1 MRSTMVWVLGLLAAG
16 CIARAAEGEVPVFPD
31 KNLEKGARKFIFEKR
46 DNDKP
51 ILAADLANL
60 SILLAPAAGI
70 GSLAG
75 LEHAQ
80 GLAQLDIAS
89 NDVKDLSQL
98 KAMPRLQF
106 LNAAKN
112 QLEDIAPVATI
123 IALQYLEL
131 SANRIKDITP
141 LSGLSNISALY
152 LSTNL
157 IEDISP
163 LTNFPKISSLYLEK
177 NRIKSIE
184 GLGRLRGLSSLSLKN
199 NDIKD
204 LSGLRGLNNL
214 TYLFLEN
221 NQIEDLGPLVEM
233 CAADKEQRFA
243 PFLNL
248 FLKGNP
254 LSEEA
259 RKTQIPKL
267 KEIGVRV
274 RD

>member
-1 MRSTMVWVLGLLAAG
+1 MTWMLGLLAAG
-16 CIARAAEGEVPVFPD
+16 WMAQAAEGDAPAPVFPD
-31 KNLEKGARKFIFEKR
+31 KNLEKAARKYIFEKR

-51 ILAADLANL
+51 IVAADLANL
-60 SILLAPAAGI
+60 SILLGPAAGLA
-70 GSLAG
+70 SLAG

-80 GLAQLDIAS
+80 GLAQLDIAR
-89 NDVKDLSQL
+89 NDVKDLSPL

-112 QLEDIAPVATI
+112 QLEDLTTVGTI
-123 IALQYLEL
+123 TALQYLEL
-131 SANRIKDITP
+131 SANNIRDVRP
-141 LSGLSNISALY
+141 LAGLTNISSLY

-163 LTNFPKISSLYLEK
+163 LTNFPKISSLYLQK
-177 NRIKSIE
+177 NRLKSIE
-184 GLGRLRGLSSLSLKN
+184 GLGRLRSLNSLSLSD

-214 TYLFLEN
+214 FYLFLEN